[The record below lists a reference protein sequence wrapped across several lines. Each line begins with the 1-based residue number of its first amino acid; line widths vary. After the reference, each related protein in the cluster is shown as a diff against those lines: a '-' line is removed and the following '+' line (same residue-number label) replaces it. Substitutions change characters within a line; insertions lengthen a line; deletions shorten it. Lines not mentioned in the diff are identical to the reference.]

1 MKQKVQGL
9 KKEFNRKDVERA
21 RNLIQGKAN
30 DSSEMQIGY
39 RKKQVE
45 YKEGDIWV
53 ENKKTWTIKNGIKQ
67 TISKLDKIKKEVFMP
82 LCCPKCSRVMKKQL
96 DKPNYNIHKK
106 CFDCVIDFEAT
117 LHHNPGDYEDY
128 IEKLKIKN
136 TLDML
141 DKTESY
147 LLDVVNSSNNEYI
160 SEQGEVER
168 WVGGVDKEKYTKDI
182 TKYASDVRKKLEKQ
196 LNDKERT

>member
-1 MKQKVQGL
+1 ML
-9 KKEFNRKDVERA
+9 KKEFKRKDVNRM
-21 RNLIQGKAN
+21 RNLITGKTNA
-30 DSSEMQIGY
+30 SSGSQIGY
-39 RKKQVE
+39 NKKVE
-45 YKEGDIWV
+45 DHKEGDIWK
-53 ENKKTWTIKNGIKQ
+53 EGRKTWTIKNGIKQ

-82 LCCPKCSRVMKKQL
+82 LCCPKCGNVMKKQL

-128 IEKLKIKN
+128 IKKLKLRN
-136 TLDML
+136 SLDML

-160 SEQGEVER
+160 SEQGEIER
-168 WVGGVDKEKYTKDI
+168 WVGGVDKNKFSKDI

-196 LNDKERT
+196 LDDKERD